1 MLCCAIL
8 SMYKSNKSP
17 WFLGAMSMA
26 ACFALV
32 ACGSTVVGGGSGG
45 SGANTTTTVASSGSG
60 SGMGGQ
66 GGSAGSGGSGT
77 AGGNPGSSNAI
88 SMLYSELQSPNP
100 AGGTTV
106 ASTSGGGPDPN
117 TLYIAISDT
126 LQSCSDPYAAGPCG
140 NHYKVMLGIPVA
152 LQQVGIINLNDP
164 SIISN
169 FSWAGVEDQPGQCP
183 GGGGS
188 FWDGEL
194 EITDIDQ
201 THVAGVLTNT
211 STFDFDANGPF
222 DAPRCVF

>member
-1 MLCCAIL
+1 
-8 SMYKSNKSP
+8 MYATNKS
-17 WFLGAMSMA
+17 WFLGMTSIAV
-26 ACFALV
+26 CFAMT

-45 SGANTTTTVASSGSG
+45 AGGNTTTTVASSTGNG

-66 GGSAGSGGSGT
+66 GGNGGSGT

-88 SMLYSELQSPNP
+88 SMLYSELTPPDP

-106 ASTSGGGPDPN
+106 GSTSGGGGPDPN

-126 LQSCSDPYAAGPCG
+126 IQNCNDPYAAEPCG
-140 NHYKVMLGIPVA
+140 NHYRVMLGIPPA
-152 LQQVGIINLNDP
+152 LQQVGIIALNDP
-164 SIISN
+164 TIFSH
-169 FSWAGVEDQPGQCP
+169 FSWAGVEDQPGTCA

-194 EITDIDQ
+194 EITEIDA
-201 THVAGVLTNT
+201 THVAGILTNT
-211 STFDFDANGPF
+211 ATFDFDANGPF

>member
-1 MLCCAIL
+1 MHDTH
-8 SMYKSNKSP
+8 KSP
-17 WFLGAMSMA
+17 LFLGAISIV
-26 ACFALV
+26 ACFLMA

-45 SGANTTTTVASSGSG
+45 TGGNTTTTVASSSGNG

-66 GGSAGSGGSGT
+66 GGNGGSGT

-88 SMLYSELQSPNP
+88 SMLYSELKSPDP
-100 AGGTTV
+100 ASGTSV
-106 ASTSGGGPDPN
+106 GSTSGGGGPDPN

-126 LQSCSDPYAAGPCG
+126 AQDCDNPYAAEPCG
-140 NHYKVMLGIPVA
+140 DHYKVMLGIPPA
-152 LQQVGIINLNDP
+152 LQAVGIIALNDP
-164 SIISN
+164 SIIST
-169 FSWAGVEDQPGQCP
+169 FSWAGVQDQPGQCP

-194 EITDIDQ
+194 EITEIDN
-201 THVAGVLTNT
+201 THVAGILTNT